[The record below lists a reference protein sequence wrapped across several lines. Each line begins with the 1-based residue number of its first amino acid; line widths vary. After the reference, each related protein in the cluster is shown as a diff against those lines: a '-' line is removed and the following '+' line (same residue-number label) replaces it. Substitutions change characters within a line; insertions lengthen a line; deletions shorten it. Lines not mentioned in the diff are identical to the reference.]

1 MRKHVIFLLLALSVA
16 SMQAQEFQWAKGWT
30 SGDNISGVP
39 SNTIVKSLFDRE
51 GNIYILGTF
60 GYGATLDGVELLPM
74 PDPDSL
80 TYSQRQ
86 FYMTDVKSTL
96 IAKLSPEGHL
106 LWHKVI
112 KYTQQ
117 GHTQGSNPSWMQ
129 LVGDSAIVIQT
140 EIFVPTRSGEG
151 LWYIDTLLMGNVN
164 QSQNPTYPR
173 SMGNYTAVLT
183 FDLDGN
189 KTDEHF
195 ISVLSYFSGGY
206 YNQSSFG
213 TNCHPFY
220 IDNSGQMY
228 IFHITSNVWHWDS
241 VFLSLDD
248 HRYRYDL
255 DNFEDGSAKCMVLKI
270 SPSFEMLWD
279 KAMFD
284 TISTIGTGSPI
295 YENNIVYSN
304 LCAENNTNIILSG
317 YLGNSSHEDSTFQCS
332 MATNGNGQLTIQDA
346 GVNDVG
352 FVLSIDSSGTVK
364 WLHQLFRRSNSRTRH
379 FSSGFFSCA
388 VNPDNNHLY
397 VLGAFGYDTTGST
410 LAFDSNYT
418 DLIIVGS
425 TSLSPAKMECFFE
438 KLNAQTGQ
446 HISYGIT
453 KSTRYGTAEF
463 AERKDL
469 IAMNN
474 QVMFTVRY
482 NRDLVVKDSVFHTE
496 NYGHALLRYN
506 DSGELISATNFGIP
520 DVSRYVGDHSRAI
533 INPNNG
539 DVLLTGCYNGSI
551 GFDET
556 TQLQGASGCSN
567 VYITLFN
574 DTTLLHP
581 YVPPTD
587 TVQQDTVGI
596 AQMEDANVILYPNP
610 ARGSVTIDLGGETL
624 VQATVFNDAAQMI
637 PLRFSS
643 TSIDLSPLPAG
654 HYLLHLLTRSGK
666 QYSKQLI
673 VTR

>member
-1 MRKHVIFLLLALSVA
+1 
-16 SMQAQEFQWAKGWT
+16 
-30 SGDNISGVP
+30 
-39 SNTIVKSLFDRE
+39 
-51 GNIYILGTF
+51 
-60 GYGATLDGVELLPM
+60 
-74 PDPDSL
+74 
-80 TYSQRQ
+80 
-86 FYMTDVKSTL
+86 
-96 IAKLSPEGHL
+96 
-106 LWHKVI
+106 
-112 KYTQQ
+112 
-117 GHTQGSNPSWMQ
+117 
-129 LVGDSAIVIQT
+129 
-140 EIFVPTRSGEG
+140 
-151 LWYIDTLLMGNVN
+151 
-164 QSQNPTYPR
+164 
-173 SMGNYTAVLT
+173 
-183 FDLDGN
+183 
-189 KTDEHF
+189 
-195 ISVLSYFSGGY
+195 
-206 YNQSSFG
+206 
-213 TNCHPFY
+213 
-220 IDNSGQMY
+220 
-228 IFHITSNVWHWDS
+228 
-241 VFLSLDD
+241 
-248 HRYRYDL
+248 
-255 DNFEDGSAKCMVLKI
+255 
-270 SPSFEMLWD
+270 
-279 KAMFD
+279 
-284 TISTIGTGSPI
+284 
-295 YENNIVYSN
+295 
-304 LCAENNTNIILSG
+304 
-317 YLGNSSHEDSTFQCS
+317 
-332 MATNGNGQLTIQDA
+332 MATNGNGQLIVQDA

-482 NRDLVVKDSVFHTE
+482 NRDLVVNDSVFHTE

-506 DSGELISATNFGIP
+506 DSGELISAANFGIP

-533 INPNNG
+533 INPNDG